1 MRGQLTDKI
10 DEKQLMSKK
19 ELLDWIDFELE
30 DEHSQDSFEVRQ
42 KRLIMGQ
49 ERGEGYIDGW
59 HGALKEI
66 RRRYYE

>member
-1 MRGQLTDKI
+1 MEDN
-10 DEKQLMSKK
+10 KQSMSKK
-19 ELLDWIDFELE
+19 ELLNWIRFELE

-42 KRLIMGQ
+42 ARLIRGQ

-66 RRRYYE
+66 KRRYYEGDLK